1 MTGKRFPV
9 RARAHRLK
17 TKAPGGPERRARSTL
32 VLGVAA
38 ASLMAIAGPG
48 ASPASADAVE
58 DFYKG
63 KRIRV
68 VIGYTTGGG
77 YDSYARV
84 LARFIGKHV
93 PGQPGVIAQNM
104 PGAGSLLATNWLAN
118 AAPRDGTVI
127 GAINRGIP
135 FEPLTGGQGIQ
146 FDPLKLGW
154 IGSLGKEVN
163 VTIAWHTAKTQKAEQ
178 LFTDGLIVG
187 GTGSGADSAIYP
199 AIMNN
204 LLGARIKLIAGYP
217 GGNDVNL
224 ALERGEIE
232 GRPSPSWSSL
242 RSSRADWIRDRK
254 IVPIW
259 QLALSKHPDLPDV
272 PLAIDFAKTPED
284 RQIMEFFFA
293 RQEMSRPF
301 VTAPDVAPERLKAL
315 RDAFMAT
322 TKDPEFIEAAKSQ
335 DVELDPISG
344 AEIDELLKR
353 VFSTPKHVIERATM
367 IARSEVP
374 TQKAVLNNVRVTAPL
389 LRVEGQGASIVFNN
403 AGEETKA
410 VVSAARTK
418 ITIAGQDAKRA
429 SLQAAMTCEI
439 EYAGPGGEVRA
450 MACK

>member
-1 MTGKRFPV
+1 MDVCFPSKTFRLQGLIAHVARRFF
-9 RARAHRLK
+9 ACGAIC
-17 TKAPGGPERRARSTL
+17 
-32 VLGVAA
+32 
-38 ASLMAIAGPG
+38 ASLAISFS
-48 ASPASADAVE
+48 SPASSDSNE

-63 KRIRV
+63 KRIRI
-68 VIGYTTGGG
+68 VIGYTAGGG

-84 LARFIGKHV
+84 LARFIGKHI
-93 PGQPGVIAQNM
+93 PGRPGVVSQNM

-118 AAPRDGTVI
+118 GAPRDGTVI
-127 GAINRGIP
+127 AAINRGIP
-135 FEPLTGGQGIQ
+135 FEPLTGGTGIQ

-163 VTIAWHTAKTQKAEQ
+163 VTIAWHTSRTQRAEQ
-178 LFTDGLIVG
+178 LFTEGLIVG

-204 LLGARIKLIAGYP
+204 LLGAKIKLIAGYP

-242 RSSRADWIRDRK
+242 RVARADWVRDRK

-259 QLALSKHPDLPDV
+259 QLSLSKHPDLLDV
-272 PLAIDFAKTPED
+272 PLAIDFAKSDED

-301 VTAPDVAPERLKAL
+301 VTSPEVAPERLKAL

-322 TKDPEFIEAAKSQ
+322 TKDPEFIDSTKSQ
-335 DVELDPISG
+335 DVELDPING
-344 AEIDELLKR
+344 AEIDELLRR

-374 TQKAVLNNVRVTAPL
+374 TQNAILPSIKVTAAL
-389 LRVEGQGASIVFNN
+389 LRVEAQGASITFSGS
-403 AGEETKA
+403 GEETKA
-410 VVSAARTK
+410 LISAARTR
-418 ITIAGQDAKRA
+418 ITIAGQQAKRA
-429 SLQAAMTCEI
+429 DLQPSMICEI
-439 EYAGPGGEVRA
+439 DYAGQGGEVRSL
-450 MACK
+450 ACK

>member
-1 MTGKRFPV
+1 MKSGNRF
-9 RARAHRLK
+9 AHSRSPRISITQQLLSGA
-17 TKAPGGPERRARSTL
+17 APL
-32 VLGVAA
+32 VVLAA
-38 ASLMAIAGPG
+38 ACLVAQ
-48 ASPASADAVE
+48 PARADAVT
-58 DFYKG
+58 DFYKD
-63 KRIRV
+63 KRVRI

-84 LARFIGKHV
+84 LARFIGKHI
-93 PGQPGVIAQNM
+93 PGNPGVIAQNM
-104 PGAGSLLATNWLAN
+104 PGAGSLLATNWIAN

-135 FEPLTGGQGIQ
+135 FEPLTGGKGVQ

-163 VTIAWHTAKTQKAEQ
+163 VTIAWHTSKVKKAEQ

-204 LLGARIKLIAGYP
+204 LLGANIKLIAGYP
-217 GGNDVNL
+217 GGNDVNI

-242 RSSRADWIRDRK
+242 RAARADWVRDGK

-259 QLALSKHPDLPDV
+259 QLALSKHPDLPNV
-272 PLAIDFAKTPED
+272 PLAIDFAKNQED

-293 RQEMSRPF
+293 RQEMSRPY
-301 VTAPDVAPERLKAL
+301 VTTPDLDPARLKAL

-322 TKDPEFIEAAKSQ
+322 TKDADFIEAAKSQ

-344 AEIDELLKR
+344 AEIDELLQR
-353 VFSTPKHVIERATM
+353 IFATPKHVVERATQL
-367 IARSEVP
+367 ARSEVP
-374 TQKAVLNNVRVTAPL
+374 TQQAVLTSVKVTAPL
-389 LRVEGQGASIVFNN
+389 LRVEGQGASIIFNN
-403 AGEETKA
+403 AGVETKA
-410 VVSAARTK
+410 LVSAARTK

-429 SLQAAMTCEI
+429 SLKEALTCEI
-439 EYAGPGGEVRA
+439 DYAGPGGEVRTI
-450 MACK
+450 ACK

>member
-1 MTGKRFPV
+1 MKGIRFPV
-9 RARAHRLK
+9 QAREPRGTAAGTIRRLLLA
-17 TKAPGGPERRARSTL
+17 T
-32 VLGVAA
+32 AA
-38 ASLMAIAGPG
+38 CAALSALSGFSI
-48 ASPASADAVE
+48 SPASADAVE

-63 KRIRV
+63 KRIRM
-68 VIGYTTGGG
+68 VIGYTSGGG

-84 LARFIGKHV
+84 LARFIGRHI
-93 PGQPGVIAQNM
+93 PGQPALISQNM

-127 GAINRGIP
+127 AAINRGIP
-135 FEPLTGGQGIQ
+135 FESLTGGQGIQ

-163 VTIAWHTAKTQKAEQ
+163 VTIAWHTSKTQKAEQ

-204 LLGARIKLIAGYP
+204 LLGAKIKLIAGYP

-242 RSSRADWIRDRK
+242 RLARADWIRERK
-254 IVPIW
+254 IIPLW
-259 QLALSKHPDLPDV
+259 QLSLSKHPELPDV
-272 PLAIDFAKTPED
+272 PLAIDFAKNAED

-301 VTAPDVAPERLKAL
+301 VTAPEVAPDRLKAL

-322 TKDPEFIEAAKSQ
+322 TKDPEFIEATKSQ

-353 VFSTPKHVIERATM
+353 VFSTPRHVIERATM

-374 TQKAVLNNVRVTAPL
+374 TQKAVITSMKVTAPL

-410 VVSAARTK
+410 LVSAARTK

-450 MACK
+450 MTCK

>member
-1 MTGKRFPV
+1 MRSGTGLARFRRSEKR
-9 RARAHRLK
+9 
-17 TKAPGGPERRARSTL
+17 
-32 VLGVAA
+32 
-38 ASLMAIAGPG
+38 
-48 ASPASADAVE
+48 ASAALRSKKFCLTARGAAVCAALAFAGFAAPPAMADPVA
-58 DFYKG
+58 DFYKD
-63 KRIRV
+63 KRVRM

-84 LARFIGKHV
+84 LARFIGKHI

-104 PGAGSLLATNWLAN
+104 PGAGSLLATNWIAN
-118 AAPRDGTVI
+118 AAPRDGLVI

-135 FEPLTGGQGIQ
+135 FEPLTGGKGVQ

-154 IGSLGKEVN
+154 VGSLGKEVN
-163 VTIAWHTAKTQKAEQ
+163 VTIAWHTSKVKKAEQ
-178 LFTDGLIVG
+178 LFTDGMIVG

-224 ALERGEIE
+224 AMERGEIE

-242 RSSRADWIRDRK
+242 RSARADWIKERK
-254 IVPIW
+254 IIPIW

-293 RQEMSRPF
+293 RQEMSRPY
-301 VTAPDVAPERLKAL
+301 VTTPEVPAERLKAL

-322 TKDPEFIEAAKSQ
+322 TKDAEFIEAAKSQ

-344 AEIDELLKR
+344 SEIDELLKR
-353 VFSTPKHVIERATM
+353 VFATPKHVVERATQL
-367 IARSEVP
+367 ARSEVP
-374 TQKAVLNNVRVTAPL
+374 TQQAVVTSVKATAPL

-403 AGEETKA
+403 AGVETKA
-410 VVSAARTK
+410 LVSAARTK
-418 ITIAGQDAKRA
+418 ITIAGEAAKRA
-429 SLQAAMTCEI
+429 SLKEAMTCEI
-439 EYAGPGGEVRA
+439 EYAGPGGEVRS

>member
-1 MTGKRFPV
+1 MKSVIGV
-9 RARAHRLK
+9 
-17 TKAPGGPERRARSTL
+17 ARSRSFGL
-32 VLGVAA
+32 EISGALKGGCASAALAA
-38 ASLMAIAGPG
+38 ALCMAA
-48 ASPASADAVE
+48 PAAFADPVA
-58 DFYKG
+58 DFYKD
-63 KRIRV
+63 KRVRM

-84 LARFIGKHV
+84 LARFMGKHIL
-93 PGQPGVIAQNM
+93 GQPLIVAQNM
-104 PGAGSLLATNWLAN
+104 PGAGSLLATNWVAN

-135 FEPLTGGQGIQ
+135 FESLTGGKGVQ

-154 IGSLGKEVN
+154 VGSLGKEVN
-163 VTIAWHTAKTQKAEQ
+163 VTIAWHTSKVKKAEQ
-178 LFTDGLIVG
+178 LFTDGMIVG

-217 GGNDVNL
+217 GGNDVNI
-224 ALERGEIE
+224 AMERGEIE

-242 RSSRADWIRDRK
+242 RSARADWVRDKK
-254 IVPIW
+254 IIPIW
-259 QLALSKHPDLPDV
+259 QLSLSKHPDLPDV

-293 RQEMSRPF
+293 RQEMSRPY
-301 VTAPDVAPERLKAL
+301 VTTPDVDPARLKAL

-322 TKDPEFIEAAKSQ
+322 TKDPEFIEAAKNQ

-344 AEIDELLKR
+344 SEIDDLLRR
-353 VFSTPKHVIERATM
+353 VFATPKHVIERATQL
-367 IARSEVP
+367 ARSEVP
-374 TQKAVLNNVRVTAPL
+374 TQQAVVKSVKVTAPL

-410 VVSAARTK
+410 QVSAARTK
-418 ITIAGQDAKRA
+418 ITIAGQEAKRA
-429 SLQAAMTCEI
+429 SLKEALTCEI
-439 EYAGPGGEVRA
+439 DYAGPGGEVRS
-450 MACK
+450 MVCK

>member
-1 MTGKRFPV
+1 MVSGTV
-9 RARAHRLK
+9 AARASRNSGSK
-17 TKAPGGPERRARSTL
+17 QGRRCAAAH
-32 VLGVAA
+32 VAA
-38 ASLMAIAGPG
+38 AALAALTGLATGP
-48 ASPASADAVE
+48 AMADALA
-58 DFYKG
+58 DYYRD
-63 KRIRV
+63 KRVRMI
-68 VIGYTTGGG
+68 IGYTTGGG

-84 LARFIGKHV
+84 LARFIGKHI
-93 PGQPGVIAQNM
+93 PGQPVVISQNM
-104 PGAGSLLATNWLAN
+104 PGAGSLLATNWIAN
-118 AAPRDGTVI
+118 AAPRDGTII

-135 FEPLTGGQGIQ
+135 FEPLTGGKGVQ

-163 VTIAWHTAKTQKAEQ
+163 VTIAWHTSRVKKAEQ
-178 LFTDGLIVG
+178 LFTDGMIVG

-204 LLGARIKLIAGYP
+204 LLGAKIRLIAGYP

-242 RSSRADWIRDRK
+242 RSSRPEWVREGK

-259 QLALSKHPDLPDV
+259 QLSLSKHPDLPDT

-301 VTAPDVAPERLKAL
+301 VTTPEVAPDRLKAL

-344 AEIDELLKR
+344 AEIDELLRR
-353 VFSTPKHVIERATM
+353 VYATPKHLVERATQL
-367 IARSEVP
+367 ARSEVP
-374 TQKAVLNNVRVTAPL
+374 TEKAVVKSVKVTAPL
-389 LRVEGQGASIVFNN
+389 LRVEGQGASIVFNDGG
-403 AGEETKA
+403 AETKA
-410 VVSAARTK
+410 QVSAARTK
-418 ITIAGQDAKRA
+418 ITIAGQEAKRA
-429 SLQAAMTCEI
+429 SLKEAMTCEI
-439 EYAGPGGEVRA
+439 EYAGPGGEVRT

>member
-1 MTGKRFPV
+1 MGNRFLVPACAHTLMIPGAQKLSTG
-9 RARAHRLK
+9 ARAGL
-17 TKAPGGPERRARSTL
+17 
-32 VLGVAA
+32 VAA
-38 ASLMAIAGPG
+38 AAALVGLSGVV
-48 ASPASADAVE
+48 ASPALADPVE

-77 YDSYARV
+77 YDAYARV
-84 LARFIGKHV
+84 LARFIGKHI

-104 PGAGSLLATNWLAN
+104 PGAGSLLATNWIAN

-135 FEPLTGGQGIQ
+135 FEPLTGGQGLQ

-163 VTIAWHTAKTQKAEQ
+163 VTIAWHTSKTQKAEQ

-224 ALERGEIE
+224 AMERGEIE

-242 RSSRADWIRDRK
+242 RSSRGDWVRERK
-254 IVPIW
+254 IVPLW
-259 QLALSKHPDLPDV
+259 QLSLSKHPDLPDV

-301 VTAPDVAPERLKAL
+301 VTAPEVAPERLKAL

-322 TKDPEFIEAAKSQ
+322 TKDPEFIEAAKTQ

-344 AEIDELLKR
+344 AEIDDLLKR
-353 VFSTPKHVIERATM
+353 VFATPRHVLDRATM
-367 IARSEVP
+367 LARSEVP
-374 TQKAVLNNVRVTAPL
+374 TQKATIQSVRVTAPL
-389 LRVEGQGASIVFNN
+389 LRVEGQGASIVFSN

-410 VVSAARTK
+410 SVSAARSK
-418 ITIAGQDAKRA
+418 ITIAGQEAKRA
-429 SLQAAMTCEI
+429 SLQPAMTCEI
-439 EYAGPGGEVRA
+439 EYAGPGGEVRS

>member
-1 MTGKRFPV
+1 MKNGKGV
-9 RARAHRLK
+9 
-17 TKAPGGPERRARSTL
+17 ARSRGFGLKISKALNGGCATAAF
-32 VLGVAA
+32 VAA
-38 ASLMAIAGPG
+38 SCLAA
-48 ASPASADAVE
+48 PAAVADPVA
-58 DFYKG
+58 DFYKD
-63 KRIRV
+63 KRVRM

-84 LARFIGKHV
+84 LARFMGKHI
-93 PGQPGVIAQNM
+93 PGQPLIVAQNM
-104 PGAGSLLATNWLAN
+104 PGAGSLLATNWVAN

-135 FEPLTGGQGIQ
+135 FESLTGGKGVQ

-154 IGSLGKEVN
+154 VGSLGKEVN
-163 VTIAWHTAKTQKAEQ
+163 VTIAWHTSKVKKAEQ
-178 LFTDGLIVG
+178 LFTDGMIVG

-217 GGNDVNL
+217 GGNDVNI
-224 ALERGEIE
+224 AMERGEIE

-242 RSSRADWIRDRK
+242 RSARADWVRDKK
-254 IVPIW
+254 IIPIW
-259 QLALSKHPDLPDV
+259 QLSLSKHPDLPDV

-301 VTAPDVAPERLKAL
+301 VTTPDVDSARLKAL

-322 TKDPEFIEAAKSQ
+322 TKDPEFIEAAKNQ

-344 AEIDELLKR
+344 SEIDDLLRR
-353 VFSTPKHVIERATM
+353 VFATPKHVIERATQL
-367 IARSEVP
+367 ARSEVP
-374 TQKAVLNNVRVTAPL
+374 TQQAVVKSVKVTAPL

-410 VVSAARTK
+410 QVSAARTK
-418 ITIAGQDAKRA
+418 ITIAGQEAKRA
-429 SLQAAMTCEI
+429 SLKEALTCEI
-439 EYAGPGGEVRA
+439 EYAGPGGEVRS
-450 MACK
+450 MVCK

>member
-1 MTGKRFPV
+1 MVKAAGRTV
-9 RARAHRLK
+9 RLARGA
-17 TKAPGGPERRARSTL
+17 A
-32 VLGVAA
+32 VA
-38 ASLMAIAGPG
+38 ASLAG
-48 ASPASADAVE
+48 ASLAPGQAAADAVA
-58 DFYKG
+58 DFYKD
-63 KRIRV
+63 KRVRV

-84 LARFIGKHV
+84 LARFIGKHI

-104 PGAGSLLATNWLAN
+104 PGAGSLLATNWIAN

-135 FEPLTGGQGIQ
+135 FEPLTGGKGVQ

-163 VTIAWHTAKTQKAEQ
+163 VTIAWHTSKVKRAEQ
-178 LFTDGLIVG
+178 LFTDGMIVG

-204 LLGARIKLIAGYP
+204 LLGAKIKLIAGYP

-242 RSSRADWIRDRK
+242 RSGRGDWIREGK

-259 QLALSKHPDLPDV
+259 QLSLSKHPDLPNV

-293 RQEMSRPF
+293 RQEMSRPY
-301 VTAPDVAPERLKAL
+301 VTTPDVAPERLKAL

-344 AEIDELLKR
+344 AEIDELLRR
-353 VFSTPKHVIERATM
+353 VFATPKHVVDRATQL
-367 IARSEVP
+367 ARSEVP
-374 TQKAVLNNVRVTAPL
+374 TENAVIKSVKVTAPL
-389 LRVEGQGASIVFNN
+389 LRIEGQGATIVFNDGG
-403 AGEETKA
+403 AETKA
-410 VVSAARTK
+410 QVSAARTK

-429 SLQAAMTCEI
+429 SLKEAMTCEI
-439 EYAGPGGEVRA
+439 DYAGPGGEVRA
-450 MACK
+450 MSCK

>member
-1 MTGKRFPV
+1 V
-9 RARAHRLK
+9 
-17 TKAPGGPERRARSTL
+17 
-32 VLGVAA
+32 VAA
-38 ASLMAIAGPG
+38 GALAIGAIAAPPL
-48 ASPASADAVE
+48 AHADAVS
-58 DFYKG
+58 DFYRD
-63 KRIRV
+63 KRVRV

-84 LARFIGKHV
+84 LARFIGKHI
-93 PGQPGVIAQNM
+93 PGQPVVISQNM
-104 PGAGSLLATNWLAN
+104 PGAGSLLATNWIAN
-118 AAPRDGTVI
+118 AAPRDGTII

-135 FEPLTGGQGIQ
+135 FEPLTGGKGVQ

-163 VTIAWHTAKTQKAEQ
+163 VTIAWHTSKVKKAEQ
-178 LFTDGLIVG
+178 LFTQDFIVG

-242 RSSRADWIRDRK
+242 RSSRADWVREGK

-259 QLALSKHPDLPDV
+259 QLSLSKHPDLPNV

-293 RQEMSRPF
+293 RQEMSRPY
-301 VTAPDVAPERLKAL
+301 VSTPDVPAERLKAL

-322 TKDPEFIEAAKSQ
+322 TKDAEFIEAAKSQ
-335 DVELDPISG
+335 DVELDPIDG
-344 AEIDELLKR
+344 AEIDELLRR
-353 VFSTPKHVIERATM
+353 VFATPRHVVERATQL
-367 IARSEVP
+367 ARSEVP
-374 TQKAVLNNVRVTAPL
+374 TEKAMIRSVKVTAPL
-389 LRVEGQGASIVFNN
+389 LRVEGNGASIVFNDQG
-403 AGEETKA
+403 AETKA
-410 VVSAARTK
+410 QVSAARTK
-418 ITIAGQDAKRA
+418 ITIAGQEAKRT
-429 SLQAAMTCEI
+429 SLKEAMTCEI
-439 EYAGPGGEVRA
+439 DYAGAGGEVRS
-450 MACK
+450 MSCK

>member
-1 MTGKRFPV
+1 MVSGTGA
-9 RARAHRLK
+9 ARASRNS
-17 TKAPGGPERRARSTL
+17 GSFRRR
-32 VLGVAA
+32 GRRCAA
-38 ASLMAIAGPG
+38 AHVAG
-48 ASPASADAVE
+48 AALAALTALAAAPAMADALA
-58 DFYKG
+58 DHYRD
-63 KRIRV
+63 KRVRM

-84 LARFIGKHV
+84 LARFIGKHI
-93 PGQPGVIAQNM
+93 PGQPVVISQNM
-104 PGAGSLLATNWLAN
+104 PGAGSLLATNWIAN
-118 AAPRDGTVI
+118 AAPRDGTII

-135 FEPLTGGQGIQ
+135 FEPLTGGKGVQ

-163 VTIAWHTAKTQKAEQ
+163 VTIAWHTSKVKKAEQ
-178 LFTDGLIVG
+178 LFTDGMIVG

-204 LLGARIKLIAGYP
+204 LLGAKIKLIAGYP

-224 ALERGEIE
+224 AMERGEIE

-242 RSSRADWIRDRK
+242 RSSRPEWVREGK

-259 QLALSKHPDLPDV
+259 QLSLSKHPDLPNT

-301 VTAPDVAPERLKAL
+301 VTTPEVAPDRLEAL
-315 RDAFMAT
+315 RTAFMAT

-335 DVELDPISG
+335 DVELDPIGG
-344 AEIDELLKR
+344 AEIDELLRR
-353 VFSTPKHVIERATM
+353 VFATPKHVVERATQL
-367 IARSEVP
+367 ARSEVP
-374 TQKAVLNNVRVTAPL
+374 TETAVVKSVRVTAPL
-389 LRVEGQGASIVFNN
+389 LRVEGQGASIVFNDGG
-403 AGEETKA
+403 AETKA
-410 VVSAARTK
+410 QVSAARTK

-429 SLQAAMTCEI
+429 SLKEAMTCEI
-439 EYAGPGGEVRA
+439 EYAGPGGEVRT